1 MSNADYDSV
10 VATSTDIPSC
20 AFGMGHFSLKKKK
33 KKFVRTKTPY
43 PTIKGTTQDTKFK
56 NI

>member
-33 KKFVRTKTPY
+33 K
-43 PTIKGTTQDTKFK
+43 
-56 NI
+56 NL